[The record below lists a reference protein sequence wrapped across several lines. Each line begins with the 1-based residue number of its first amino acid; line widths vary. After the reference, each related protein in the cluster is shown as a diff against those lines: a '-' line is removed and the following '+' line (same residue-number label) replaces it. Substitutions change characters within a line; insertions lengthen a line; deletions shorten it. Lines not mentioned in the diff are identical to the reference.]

1 MNKRIF
7 KAMLKK
13 DFKGLRKSRKTWVPM
28 LMSTILLCIII
39 PVIIAYLGTYTDT
52 LVAEDETV
60 NRLTDVI
67 VQQMPDGKAKEK
79 ISSLN
84 SLSEKFTFF
93 FLNYM
98 AISMFIMVA
107 VINSMVTATS
117 SFVGEKERGTL
128 ETLLFSP
135 ISIKDMFISKIIAS
149 FVPSITLTYGAF
161 ILTFTIINLMLYPV
175 YGILFMFNSLWAVLL
190 LWLIPIVLLFTILIN
205 VLISSKTKTFQEA
218 QQLGGLLVL
227 PIVGFIITQSVG
239 LIFINTIT
247 LILAGSILLVVSM
260 GLLSFIIKWTSRN
273 KLFENQI

>member
-13 DFKGLRKSRKTWVPM
+13 DFKNLLDSKKTWIPM

-39 PVIIAYLGTYTDT
+39 PIVIAYLGTFTNT

-60 NRLTDVI
+60 NKLTTLI
-67 VQQMPDGKAKEK
+67 VHQMPDGEAKNK
-79 ISSLN
+79 ISSLDN
-84 SLSEKFTFF
+84 LNEKFTFF

-135 ISIKDMFISKIIAS
+135 LSIKDLFLGKIVAS
-149 FVPSITLTYGAF
+149 FIPSILLMYVAF
-161 ILTFTIINLMLYPV
+161 AITFSVINFMLYPI

-190 LWLIPIVLLFTILIN
+190 FWLIPIVLLLTILIN

-239 LIFINTIT
+239 LIFIST
-247 LILAGSILLVVSM
+247 LTLALSGGVLLVISILLLTVIV
-260 GLLSFIIKWTSRN
+260 KKTTRN
-273 KLFENQI
+273 ILFENQI